1 VCNVNNVDGLASI
14 LGCGV
19 LSLPLK
25 YLGFLLGAH
34 FKAKLI
40 WDGVIEK
47 IDRYLA
53 GWKMMYLS
61 KGERIT
67 LIKSTHS
74 SLPAYFFSFS
84 FSCWCCQSHREVTM
98 RLLMGVG

>member
-19 LSLPLK
+19 LSFPLK

-53 GWKMMYLS
+53 GWKMMYCLRV
-61 KGERIT
+61 KG
-67 LIKSTHS
+67 
-74 SLPAYFFSFS
+74 LP
-84 FSCWCCQSHREVTM
+84 
-98 RLLMGVG
+98 